1 LQVQHKYVRL
11 GKQNPHVKPPL
22 DQLKAVVKDWPE
34 SFKMKDELIRVL
46 EQMLSF
52 QSVDRPTADQLQL
65 LPLLGRC
72 TFDSH
77 SENKNTELHLQKKN
91 YRFIL
96 CKVFLYLTTVQ
107 QCSAPPA
114 TVSKIAG
121 SNC

>member
-1 LQVQHKYVRL
+1 M

-77 SENKNTELHLQKKN
+77 SENKNTGIHLQKKKH
-91 YRFIL
+91 RFIL
-96 CKVFLYLTTVQ
+96 CKLLLYLTAVQ
-107 QCSAPPA
+107 QWSAPPA
-114 TVSKIAG
+114 AVSKIAG